1 MVGQDESTF
10 HQFIFSKKQ
19 WKGPNGK
26 EFLIRK
32 NEGEIYMA
40 SGYTA
45 CEFGLGLGSLL
56 TPHVHNEINETHRQQ
71 KTYLSTV
78 DTELIGGSSNKA
90 DFPETYDPCLAF
102 FRSGV
107 QHEGYWN
114 SSHAKLQ
121 LEDAVDAIST
131 IFSQFDC
138 VFLFDQ
144 LPGPTKMRSDSLH
157 MRNMN
162 VSHGRSAEMMHATII
177 HEVGPH
183 PRILHVG
190 DNQEMH
196 FVEGGNGPFWMT
208 LAKQAKTKHD
218 RQLGTAKT
226 RNKTKIELL
235 KNLRQSRHD
244 TTKQRY
250 LKADLLALCGQ
261 RNILVTIKECQV
273 KEGWLGKPKGML
285 QILWERGWIDL
296 TKDVSGRSMRYS
308 KDGKKEDF
316 GEDRKVKDNNL
327 QYVLTY
333 L

>member
-114 SSHAKLQ
+114 RSHAKLQ

-196 FVEGGNGPFWMT
+196 SV
-208 LAKQAKTKHD
+208 
-218 RQLGTAKT
+218 
-226 RNKTKIELL
+226 
-235 KNLRQSRHD
+235 
-244 TTKQRY
+244 
-250 LKADLLALCGQ
+250 
-261 RNILVTIKECQV
+261 
-273 KEGWLGKPKGML
+273 
-285 QILWERGWIDL
+285 
-296 TKDVSGRSMRYS
+296 
-308 KDGKKEDF
+308 
-316 GEDRKVKDNNL
+316 
-327 QYVLTY
+327 
-333 L
+333 